1 MRVISVNCGLPRE
14 VLWHGTN
21 VTTSIYKEPVTGRIA
36 LRKLNLDGDRQSDL
50 TVHGGEHK
58 AVYCY
63 PIEHYEYWRAEL
75 PGRALPMG
83 VFGENFTIQGG
94 LGEDSVHIGDRFSVG
109 TAEVVATQP
118 RLPCYKLGIRFGTDE
133 MVKWFLASGRTGFY
147 LAVIREGEV
156 GADDEI
162 TLLSRDPNSISI
174 SAITRLYLAKKYN
187 DGDLRQVER
196 ARELSALP
204 ESWKQY
210 LYERSNRL
218 RT

>member
-83 VFGENFTIQGG
+83 AFGENFTIEGG
-94 LGEDSVHIGDRFSVG
+94 LDEDSVHIGDRFSVG
-109 TAEVVATQP
+109 TAEVVVTQP
-118 RLPCYKLGIRFGTDE
+118 RLPCYKLDIRFGTDE

-147 LAVIREGEV
+147 VAGIREGEV
-156 GADDEI
+156 GAGDDI
-162 TLLSRDPNSISI
+162 TMLSRDPNSIPI
-174 SAITRLYLAKKYN
+174 SAITRLYLAKTYN
-187 DGDLRQVER
+187 DDDLRHVER

-204 ESWKQY
+204 DSWKQY
-210 LYERSNRL
+210 LYERANR
-218 RT
+218 RKI